1 MTKAAGWLIAAVM
14 LVAAAGAFVW
24 GIGQK
29 RLADALETRLA
40 QVTENNAA
48 LKNTLDEMGAR
59 VNQATQEI
67 QDLEARVAKLQV
79 AEDEATPAEEE
90 QPGDA
95 LKTMMEALKTS
106 AGSEEGAS
114 TKNPLAA
121 MFSGKQGKEMA
132 RMSAQFTVP
141 TLYGGLFKELNL
153 PPETEAR
160 VREILVDSIT
170 EQVSL
175 SFDAMNKKSDPEEMR
190 KNMEAHGQRLRADL
204 ATVLTADEL
213 AVFDD
218 YEANKER
225 RMLESGLDVQLTMFA
240 KGLTEENR
248 DMFRDVIIEEM
259 TAQGYSTNNP
269 ENYTNPGG
277 AIERQM
283 TAFQTARDRVVP
295 VLPEDQAAHVDAFIQ
310 QMEGMMSAQ
319 QEMLDMFMN
328 SGDEEEE
335 TPGDQETAQ

>member
-1 MTKAAGWLIAAVM
+1 MTKAAGWLVAAVM

-24 GIGQK
+24 GLGQK
-29 RLADALETRLA
+29 RLADALETRLT

-48 LKNTLDEMGAR
+48 LKNTLDEMGTR
-59 VNQATQEI
+59 VDQATQEI

-79 AEDEATPAEEE
+79 AADETASPEEE
-90 QPGDA
+90 QPSEA
-95 LKTMMEALKTS
+95 LKTMMEAH
-106 AGSEEGAS
+106 G
-114 TKNPLAA
+114 
-121 MFSGKQGKEMA
+121 
-132 RMSAQFTVP
+132 
-141 TLYGGLFKELNL
+141 
-153 PPETEAR
+153 
-160 VREILVDSIT
+160 
-170 EQVSL
+170 
-175 SFDAMNKKSDPEEMR
+175 R
-190 KNMEAHGQRLRADL
+190 KLRADL

-295 VLPEDQAAHVDAFIQ
+295 VLPEDQAAHVDAFIR
-310 QMEGMMSAQ
+310 QMENMMSAQ